1 MLAGVEARVANEGV
15 GFFGPELD
23 DAGRQQFDA
32 LDAGRHVPVRH
43 QPNLL
48 CNLVFANGEASFYSG
63 GSAFAPSIACRTNGI
78 GGPPNDKNWSWKS
91 CHADGPP
98 RLAVQSARSF
108 RIMSLPSR

>member
-48 CNLVFANGEASFYSG
+48 CNLVFANGEATLQRWIRVR
-63 GSAFAPSIACRTNGI
+63 PE
-78 GGPPNDKNWSWKS
+78 
-91 CHADGPP
+91 H
-98 RLAVQSARSF
+98 RL
-108 RIMSLPSR
+108 PY